1 MNQPSKPLVAIIG
14 AGPSGLYAAQQL
26 VRKNVD
32 VVIFNRDIKIG
43 GLAEYGIY
51 PEKHKMRLGLIT
63 QFQDILNMDGI
74 TYYGNMLIREN
85 GDLTFKE
92 LLSLGFDAV
101 VVATGAQWNRWLF
114 LPGEKLD
121 GVYYAQDVVYHYN
134 GLPPYSS
141 MDFPI
146 GEKVVIIGM
155 GNVSLDLAHFLT
167 HERKVQEITAV
178 ARRGPGEI
186 KFTQQELEAVAAHL
200 DFPVIKKEIEG
211 TAHLMKSLDQD
222 PEEALKMIKNAIA
235 KSAPRASET
244 RFTLRFLLSPVE
256 ILGNEEGKVT
266 GIKFE
271 KNTLIQKENYLAAEG
286 LEEFETLDADTIMF
300 SIGNRVDGNFG
311 LPVKN
316 YSYCKSPNPR
326 FPIKSTSYEV
336 CTETGEPIEKAFV
349 VGWARKASVGLV
361 GLARK
366 DSVQGSKAVLQYLD
380 TLPSFT
386 KTTLQD
392 IDRRIAQI
400 EKPIVRKADLSRL
413 IQIENEKAQE
423 LGLEEY
429 KYKSN
434 QEMLKAI
441 GLIS

>member
-26 VRKNVD
+26 ARKNVD

-51 PEKHKMRLGLIT
+51 PEKHKMRRGLIT
-63 QFQDILNMDGI
+63 QFQDILNMDGV
-74 TYYGNMLIREN
+74 TYYGNVLIREN

-92 LLSLGFDAV
+92 LMSLGFDAV

-134 GLPPYSS
+134 GLPPYSA

-155 GNVSLDLAHFLT
+155 GNVSMDLAHFLT

-186 KFTQQELEAVAAHL
+186 KFTQQELEAIAAHL
-200 DFPVIKKEIEG
+200 NFPIVKEEIESA
-211 TAHLMKSLDQD
+211 AHLMESLGQD
-222 PEEALKMIKNAIA
+222 PEEPIKMIESAIA
-235 KSAPRASET
+235 KSAPRVSET
-244 RFTLRFLLSPVE
+244 HFTLRFLLSPVE
-256 ILGNEEGKVT
+256 ILGDEEGKVT

-271 KNTLIQKENYLAAEG
+271 KNTLVQKEDYLSAEG
-286 LEEFETLDADTIMF
+286 LKEFEILEADTVMF
-300 SIGNRVDGNFG
+300 SIGNRVDGKFG

-316 YSYCKSPNPR
+316 YSYCKNPNPR
-326 FPIKSTSYEV
+326 FPIKDTSYEI

-366 DSVQGSKAVLQYLD
+366 DSVQGARAVLQYLD
-380 TLPSFT
+380 TLPAFT
-386 KTTLQD
+386 TTTLQD
-392 IDRRIAQI
+392 IDRRISQI
-400 EKPIVRKADLSRL
+400 EKPIVRKDDLSKL

-423 LGLEEY
+423 LGVEEY

>member
-26 VRKNVD
+26 ARKNVD

-51 PEKHKMRLGLIT
+51 PEKHKMRRGLIT
-63 QFQDILNMDGI
+63 QFQDILNMDGV
-74 TYYGNMLIREN
+74 TYYGNVLIREN

-92 LLSLGFDAV
+92 LMSLGFDAV

-134 GLPPYSS
+134 GLPPYSA

-155 GNVSLDLAHFLT
+155 GNVSMDLTHFLT

-200 DFPVIKKEIEG
+200 NFRVVKEEIESA
-211 TAHLMKSLDQD
+211 AHLMESLGQD
-222 PEEALKMIKNAIA
+222 PEEPIKMIESAIA

-244 RFTLRFLLSPVE
+244 HFTLRFLLSPVE
-256 ILGNEEGKVT
+256 ILGDEEGKVT

-271 KNTLIQKENYLAAEG
+271 KNTLVQKEDYLSAEG
-286 LEEFETLDADTIMF
+286 LKEFETLEADTVMF
-300 SIGNRVDGNFG
+300 SIGNRVDGKFG

-316 YSYCKSPNPR
+316 YSYCKNPNPR
-326 FPIKSTSYEV
+326 FPIKDTSYEI

-366 DSVQGSKAVLQYLD
+366 DSVQGARAVLQYLD
-380 TLPSFT
+380 TLPAFT
-386 KTTLQD
+386 TTTLQD
-392 IDRRIAQI
+392 IDRCISQI
-400 EKPIVRKADLSRL
+400 EKPIVRKDDLSKL

-423 LGLEEY
+423 LGVEEY

-441 GLIS
+441 GLTS

>member
-1 MNQPSKPLVAIIG
+1 MNQSTKPLVAIIG

-26 VRKNVD
+26 IRNDVE

-51 PEKHKMRLGLIT
+51 PEKHKIRQGLIN
-63 QFQDILNMDGI
+63 QFQGIINTKEI
-74 TYYGNMLIREN
+74 TYYGNLMIRED

-92 LLSLGFDAV
+92 LLSFGFDAV
-101 VVATGAQWNRWLF
+101 IVATGAQWNRWLF

-134 GLPPYSS
+134 GLPPYST

-155 GNVSLDLAHFLT
+155 GNVSMDLVHFLT
-167 HERKVQEITAV
+167 HERKVKEITSV

-200 DFPVIKKEIEG
+200 DFPVIKQEIEQ
-211 TAHLMKSLDQD
+211 TAPLMESLGQN
-222 PEEALKMIKNAIA
+222 PEDAIKMIEDAIA
-235 KSAPRASET
+235 KATPRASET
-244 RFTLRFLLSPVE
+244 RFTMRFLLSPVE
-256 ILGNEEGKVT
+256 ILGNEAGKVT

-271 KNTLIQKENYLAAEG
+271 KNLLVQEDDYLAAKG
-286 LEEFETLDADTIMF
+286 LGEFETFEADTVMF
-300 SIGNRVDGNFG
+300 SIGNRVDGKFG
-311 LPVKN
+311 IPVKKHA
-316 YSYCKSPNPR
+316 YCKSPNPR
-326 FPIKSTSYEV
+326 FPIKGISYEI
-336 CTETGEPIEKAFV
+336 CTETGEPIDKVFV
-349 VGWARKASVGLV
+349 VGWARQASVGLV

-366 DSVQGSKAVLQYLD
+366 DSVQGSKAVLQYLK

-386 KTTLQD
+386 GTTLEE
-392 IDRRIAQI
+392 IDHRISQI
-400 EKPIVRKADLSRL
+400 KKPIVRKPDLFKL
-413 IQIENEKAQE
+413 NQIEVEKSKE
-423 LGLEEY
+423 FGVEEY
-429 KYKSN
+429 KFRSN

-441 GLIS
+441 GLIP

>member
-26 VRKNVD
+26 ARKNVD

-51 PEKHKMRLGLIT
+51 PEKHKMRRGLIT
-63 QFQDILNMDGI
+63 QFQDILNMDGV
-74 TYYGNMLIREN
+74 TYYGNVLIREN

-92 LLSLGFDAV
+92 LMSLGFDAV

-134 GLPPYSS
+134 GLPPYSA

-155 GNVSLDLAHFLT
+155 GNVSMDLAHFLT

-200 DFPVIKKEIEG
+200 NFRVVKEEIESA
-211 TAHLMKSLDQD
+211 AHLMESLGQD
-222 PEEALKMIKNAIA
+222 PEEPIKMIESAIA

-244 RFTLRFLLSPVE
+244 HFTLRFLLSPVE
-256 ILGNEEGKVT
+256 ILGDEEGKVT
-266 GIKFE
+266 GIEFE
-271 KNTLIQKENYLAAEG
+271 KNTLVQKEDYLSAEG
-286 LEEFETLDADTIMF
+286 LKEFETLEADTVMF
-300 SIGNRVDGNFG
+300 SIGNRVDGKFG

-316 YSYCKSPNPR
+316 YSYCKNPNPR
-326 FPIKSTSYEV
+326 FPIKDTSYEI

-366 DSVQGSKAVLQYLD
+366 DSVQGARAVLQYLD
-380 TLPSFT
+380 TLPAFT
-386 KTTLQD
+386 TTTLQD
-392 IDRRIAQI
+392 IDRRISQI
-400 EKPIVRKADLSRL
+400 EKPIVRKDDLSKL

-423 LGLEEY
+423 LGVEEY

-441 GLIS
+441 GLTS